1 MKLLLIL
8 TFVSALILPSCSL
21 FQRDMEELEVAEN
34 GEPPFDPRETKES
47 LENNLNPEIT
57 DSTTVASS
65 GSEAEISRLQT
76 KISALETKVDV
87 LTANLEKIQL
97 QKAQPIIEA
106 SANPEPNLAA
116 PVANEMESQIHNE
129 DNAMVSSAP
138 TRPAIST
145 PTHLPDAV
153 KSTNSGGAERE
164 FRAAMDLF
172 QSGKNME
179 ASVKFSLVAKKFSRH
194 LLAGHALYWAGE
206 SAARA
211 KQWTVALENW
221 EALEKN
227 YPRSTYIPDAL
238 AGLAKAYE
246 AQGDVAQAKTYRDT
260 LKRSFPNSPVA
271 LSLQMRTEHKISRT
285 QAPATEEAVPEFSD
299 SSEEEV
305 SE

>member
-21 FQRDMEELEVAEN
+21 FQRDMEELEAMES
-34 GEPPFDPRETKES
+34 GEPPFDPRESKES
-47 LENNLNPEIT
+47 LEGHLNPEIP

-65 GSEAEISRLQT
+65 GADAEISRLQT

-106 SANPEPNLAA
+106 STNPEPNLAA
-116 PVANEMESQIHNE
+116 PVATESQFQNE

-138 TRPAIST
+138 TRPAMAAST
-145 PTHLPDAV
+145 QLPDAV
-153 KSTNSGGAERE
+153 KTVNSTGAERD

-179 ASVKFSLVAKKFSRH
+179 ASMRFSMVAKKFSRH

-211 KQWTVALENW
+211 KQWSVALENW
-221 EALEKN
+221 DALEKN
-227 YPRSTYIPDAL
+227 YPRSTYLPDAL

-246 AQGDVAQAKTYRDT
+246 AQGDAAQAKTYRET
-260 LKRSFPNSPVA
+260 LKRSFPNSPVV
-271 LSLQMRTEHKISRT
+271 LSLQMRTEHKVNRP
-285 QAPATEEAVPEFSD
+285 QVPVTEEPVPEFSE
-299 SSEEEV
+299 SAEEEV

>member
-8 TFVSALILPSCSL
+8 TFVSALVLPSCSL
-21 FQRDMEELEVAEN
+21 FQRDMEELEAMEN
-34 GEPPFDPRETKES
+34 GEPPFDPRESKES
-47 LENNLNPEIT
+47 LESNLNPEIP
-57 DSTTVASS
+57 DSTTVAST
-65 GSEAEISRLQT
+65 GSDAEISRLQT

-87 LTANLEKIQL
+87 LTASLEKIQL
-97 QKAQPIIEA
+97 QKSQPIIEA
-106 SANPEPNLAA
+106 STNPEPNLAA
-116 PVANEMESQIHNE
+116 PVASEMETQFHNE
-129 DNAMVSSAP
+129 DKSMVSSAP
-138 TRPAIST
+138 TRPAMAA
-145 PTHLPDAV
+145 PTQLPDVV
-153 KSTNSGGAERE
+153 KSGNSGGAERD

-179 ASVKFSLVAKKFSRH
+179 ASVKFSMVAKKFSRH

-227 YPRSTYIPDAL
+227 YPRSTYVPDAL

-246 AQGDVAQAKTYRDT
+246 AQGDAAQAKNYRET
-260 LKRSFPNSPVA
+260 LKRSFPNSPVV
-271 LSLQMRTEHKISRT
+271 LSLQMRTDHKVSRT
-285 QAPATEEAVPEFSD
+285 QAPSTEEAVPEFSD
-299 SSEEEV
+299 STEEEV